1 MKKLLTILLALL
13 MVFGLA
19 ACNNGGSN
27 SGNNGG
33 DDKHLENLSIAFVP
47 SKPADAILE
56 AAEPLKQILIDK
68 LAEKGFTVDSVDIS
82 VGTDFA
88 TVGEGMISGTIDIGF
103 LNSSTY
109 ILYQPDGVE
118 LLLVAL
124 RTGVGDAN
132 GRIIMP
138 EEGITPWNEGI
149 TTDSGLASGYSGL
162 AFVNIATEKG
172 KELYDKTVDGTLT
185 WEDLDSASWET
196 SSVTSGS
203 GYIYL
208 SVWLNNTFGEG
219 AGNEKRTIANLS
231 KVVTDRSYS
240 DMMASLL
247 TGGCDVFVGYA
258 DVRKD
263 ALSQENFLAAYA
275 DEVAAGTYENVYDVI
290 KVIAVSDF
298 IMNDCITVTGQDK
311 NPKMTPE
318 LYKALQESF
327 MEIIE
332 TDEGKAAVKPYSH
345 VGYAIGSDSEYDS
358 TRAAAALFAE

>member
-1 MKKLLTILLALL
+1 MKKLLTILLAVL

-19 ACNNGGSN
+19 ACGNGG
-27 SGNNGG
+27 GEEAV

-56 AAEPLKQILIDK
+56 AAEPLKQMLIDK
-68 LAEKGFTVDSVDIS
+68 LAEKGYTVDSVDIS

-88 TVGEGMISGTIDIGF
+88 TVGEGMISGSIDIGF

-109 ILYQPDGVE
+109 VLYQPDGVE

-124 RTGVGDAN
+124 RTGVGDEN

-138 EEGITPWNEGI
+138 EEGIAPWNAGK
-149 TTDSGLASGYSGL
+149 TTDSGLAAGYSGL

-172 KELYDKTVDGTLT
+172 KELYEKTVDGTLT

-203 GYIYL
+203 GYIYP

-219 AGNEKRTIANLS
+219 AGNGKRTIANLS

-263 ALSQENFLAAYA
+263 AQSQENFLAAYA
-275 DEVAAGTYENVYDVI
+275 DEVAAGTYESVYDII

-298 IMNDCITVTGQDK
+298 IMNDCIAVTSETI

-318 LYKALQESF
+318 LKTALQEAF

-345 VGYAIGSDSEYDS
+345 IGYKLGDDSEYDS
-358 TRAAAALFAE
+358 TRAATALFAD

>member
-1 MKKLLTILLALL
+1 MKKLFTILLAVLL
-13 MVFGLA
+13 VFGLT
-19 ACNNGGSN
+19 ACNNGG
-27 SGNNGG
+27 GNEPETV

-56 AAEPLKQILIDK
+56 AAEPLKQMLIDK
-68 LAEKGFTVDSVDIS
+68 LAEKGYTVDNVDIS

-109 ILYQPDGVE
+109 VLYQPDGVE
-118 LLLVAL
+118 LLLIAL

-149 TTDSGLASGYSGL
+149 TTDSGLANGYSGL

-172 KELYDKTVDGTLT
+172 KELYDKTVAGTLT

-203 GYIYL
+203 GYIYP

-263 ALSQENFLAAYA
+263 AQSQENFLAAYA
-275 DEVAAGTYENVYDVI
+275 DEVAAGTYENVYDII

-298 IMNDCITVTGQDK
+298 IMNDCIAVTNEEI
-311 NPKMTPE
+311 NPKMTAE
-318 LYKALQESF
+318 LKTALQESF

-345 VGYAIGSDSEYDS
+345 IGYALGDDSEYDS